1 MISISFIIAAWNIAM
16 PLWLSILMTVSGAVS
31 ILFNV
36 GTFVVSFLAATR
48 KNDSK
53 AIDNFVKTRIE
64 AEKNK

>member
-36 GTFVVSFLAATR
+36 GTFIISFLGR
-48 KNDSK
+48 VKINDGK
-53 AIDNFVKTRIE
+53 AINNFVKAQIE
-64 AEKNK
+64 TEKK

>member
-36 GTFVVSFLAATR
+36 GIFVVSFLAAVK

-53 AIDNFVKTRIE
+53 AIDNFVEAQIE
-64 AEKNK
+64 AEKK